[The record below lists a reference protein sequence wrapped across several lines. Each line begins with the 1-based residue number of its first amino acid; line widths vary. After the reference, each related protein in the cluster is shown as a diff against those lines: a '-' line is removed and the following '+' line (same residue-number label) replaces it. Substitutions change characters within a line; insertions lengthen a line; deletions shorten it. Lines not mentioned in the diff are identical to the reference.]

1 MFNIPEHYK
10 TDVKLAL
17 KDFIPKDLKPD
28 NKKRIK
34 DAVKEVR
41 LMYQIAGEEI
51 PSVISD
57 EYRCQAIQFYD
68 MELKSIKDA
77 AYLASMH
84 QNLIKPLCVIRM
96 HDSQDELYS
105 LVVKRL
111 NQTDE
116 TQIVIEYSILT
127 EKYPVGLPDAG
138 RNRLLKYLDYM
149 QIKNKTNKVNLYKE
163 WYYRTYMLMNEKA
176 YANAELILDGNSWY
190 DSNRMELLY
199 AYYKKLVD
207 TRGMLKKAVSN
218 AERMSLN
225 KEIKKVIQT
234 LDDANAT

>member
-28 NKKRIK
+28 DKKRIK

-77 AYLASMH
+77 AYLASMY
-84 QNLIKPLCVIRM
+84 QKMIKPLCC
-96 HDSQDELYS
+96 DS
-105 LVVKRL
+105 
-111 NQTDE
+111 
-116 TQIVIEYSILT
+116 
-127 EKYPVGLPDAG
+127 DA
-138 RNRLLKYLDYM
+138 
-149 QIKNKTNKVNLYKE
+149 
-163 WYYRTYMLMNEKA
+163 
-176 YANAELILDGNSWY
+176 
-190 DSNRMELLY
+190 
-199 AYYKKLVD
+199 
-207 TRGMLKKAVSN
+207 
-218 AERMSLN
+218 
-225 KEIKKVIQT
+225 
-234 LDDANAT
+234 

>member
-28 NKKRIK
+28 DKKRIK

-51 PSVISD
+51 PSVIND

-68 MELKSIKDA
+68 MELQSIKDA
-77 AYLASMH
+77 AYLASMY

-96 HDSQDELYS
+96 YDSQDELYS
-105 LVVKRL
+105 LAVKRL

-127 EKYPVGLPDAG
+127 EKYPVGLPDAC

-176 YANAELILDGNSWY
+176 YANAELILDGNGWY

-199 AYYKKLVD
+199 SYYKKLVD

-218 AERMSLN
+218 AERMNLN
-225 KEIKKVIQT
+225 KEIKKAIQD
-234 LDDANAT
+234 LDKENY